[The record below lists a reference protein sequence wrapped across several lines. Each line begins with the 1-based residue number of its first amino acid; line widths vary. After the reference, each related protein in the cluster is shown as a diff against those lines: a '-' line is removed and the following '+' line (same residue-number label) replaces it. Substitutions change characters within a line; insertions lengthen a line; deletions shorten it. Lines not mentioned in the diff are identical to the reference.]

1 MRAVVANVAISFS
14 IKRSWDLADTFV
26 ISSHYTD
33 LECKYVREGEVDKE
47 KCGVLDGGVKVRIY
61 VKIRVG

>member
-1 MRAVVANVAISFS
+1 M
-14 IKRSWDLADTFV
+14 